1 MALIFNANNT
11 PIESRI
17 EGLKENVL
25 KYKKIW
31 ISIFIQKKNMRFTK
45 NLFNTKYMYIKYHIG
60 NGFIIHQLQ
69 YKNHSIKLFEE
80 FIWKNKYRN
89 KGG

>member
-25 KYKKIW
+25 KCKKI
-31 ISIFIQKKNMRFTK
+31 
-45 NLFNTKYMYIKYHIG
+45 
-60 NGFIIHQLQ
+60 
-69 YKNHSIKLFEE
+69 
-80 FIWKNKYRN
+80 
-89 KGG
+89 